1 MKNGSGEG
9 NPKTITLIV
18 LYVLERISRKL
29 PQIIVKLQVE
39 SIDISKRQSY

>member
-1 MKNGSGEG
+1 MKNGSGKG

-18 LYVLERISRKL
+18 LYVLERIRRKL
-29 PQIIVKLQVE
+29 PQIIVK